1 MPPSRSRLVS
11 RPPFRAEAAHN
22 AVLIRLRPPASLYI
36 AGRID
41 AEPQFAQHVRDR
53 NLALA
58 DEKPGDRRFP
68 RIAACTLTD
77 VEFISLADC

>member
-1 MPPSRSRLVS
+1 MS
-11 RPPFRAEAAHN
+11 RPPFRAEAARN

-58 DEKPGDRRFP
+58 DEKPGDRLFP
-68 RIAACTLTD
+68 RIALVTCPLLLHRG
-77 VEFISLADC
+77 F